1 MILDPGEKSLYDA
14 MSKGRSVKPIDID
27 EYAAFVIRHSDII
40 YQYFTLDKIGDPVTT
55 RRNTEYLERVVGRK
69 PIPIFHIQNSLD
81 VLQEYVNEEHEVIA
95 IGGSALKS
103 VGYRKRIEA
112 FDAIFSRFGDR
123 ANFHCLGLGSM
134 KLLLRYKWFSA
145 DASSWLNGRIFRR
158 LITIAGDFTAPSW
171 MTSEETLSFNIRTL
185 AALEDRYTDLQID
198 FEMLPPYANT

>member
-55 RRNTEYLERVVGRK
+55 RRNTEYLERVVDRK